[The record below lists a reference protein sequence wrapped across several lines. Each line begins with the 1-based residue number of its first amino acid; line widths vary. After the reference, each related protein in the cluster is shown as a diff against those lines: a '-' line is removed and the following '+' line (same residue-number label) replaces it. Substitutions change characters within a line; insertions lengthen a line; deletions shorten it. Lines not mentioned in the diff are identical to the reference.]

1 MQNQTYFIAF
11 HLANSAYHRWNDSS
25 SLEIQ
30 PRYLLY
36 SNYRAGFLDRQ
47 VNAINWPVFL
57 WRGEVGKFDII
68 RNCINICRHDL
79 IGEESWL
86 SWRVLAY
93 PCAVFTFNPASKLKW
108 SSKDNQRIFVQ
119 ICLYPG
125 DQRNSLSIC
134 NKFWQDQYRKL
145 PSWSEATQLKLRRLN
160 VTTSSLLPFYAVD
173 WKFITAKASSFLI
186 CMAQKVRHTSLQMD
200 IPTIKFNSRTPSSSP
215 ALGSRSAALIRQ
227 RSRSLCGLDEVHDQN
242 NTPKRNKK
250 CKCCHHYFLPFVDV
264 AAYLFVCLLYC
275 HCLLCTIIVFF
286 FKLDNVHWQRS
297 LVEYVLFSLR
307 ENPVRVL

>member
-119 ICLYPG
+119 ICLCPG

-134 NKFWQDQYRKL
+134 NKFWQDQYRI
-145 PSWSEATQLKLRRLN
+145 LK
-160 VTTSSLLPFYAVD
+160 
-173 WKFITAKASSFLI
+173 
-186 CMAQKVRHTSLQMD
+186 
-200 IPTIKFNSRTPSSSP
+200 
-215 ALGSRSAALIRQ
+215 
-227 RSRSLCGLDEVHDQN
+227 
-242 NTPKRNKK
+242 
-250 CKCCHHYFLPFVDV
+250 
-264 AAYLFVCLLYC
+264 
-275 HCLLCTIIVFF
+275 
-286 FKLDNVHWQRS
+286 
-297 LVEYVLFSLR
+297 
-307 ENPVRVL
+307 